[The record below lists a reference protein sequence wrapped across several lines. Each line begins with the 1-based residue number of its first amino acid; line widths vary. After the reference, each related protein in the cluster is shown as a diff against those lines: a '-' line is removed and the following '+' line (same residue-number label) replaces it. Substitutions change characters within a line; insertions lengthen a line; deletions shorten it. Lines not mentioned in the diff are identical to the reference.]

1 MRKSIRKLAACL
13 CLWALLGSGL
23 TVPARAAGFTDV
35 PSGHWAA
42 EAVSQCVSGGGF
54 RGKAPTPSAWGSP

>member
-42 EAVSQCVSGGGF
+42 L
-54 RGKAPTPSAWGSP
+54 